1 MEVRDYQPKDKKEII
16 EMVASILSRMFSGDP
31 EDFQI
36 VKEFNSNKDYIKY
49 LVLVIDGKIV
59 ATGALKKMTTEEV
72 RLKRLYVGREYQR
85 RGLAQKLLNELIAF
99 AKTKGY
105 KRMLFSSYPVMENAR
120 KFNKMNGF
128 KETTGKD
135 PEQIHL
141 VKQL

>member
-1 MEVRDYQPKDKKEII
+1 MEVRDYKPKDKKEII
-16 EMVASILSRMFSGDP
+16 EMVSSILGRMFSGDP

-36 VKEFNSNKDYIKY
+36 VKEFNSNKDYVKY
-49 LVLVIDGKIV
+49 LVLIIEGKVV
-59 ATGALKKMTTEEV
+59 ATGALKRINKDEV

-85 RGLAQKLLNELIAF
+85 RGLAQKILNELISF
-99 AKTKGY
+99 AKTKKY
-105 KRMLFSSYPVMENAR
+105 KRMFFSSYPVMENAR
-120 KFNKMNGF
+120 KFNKINGF